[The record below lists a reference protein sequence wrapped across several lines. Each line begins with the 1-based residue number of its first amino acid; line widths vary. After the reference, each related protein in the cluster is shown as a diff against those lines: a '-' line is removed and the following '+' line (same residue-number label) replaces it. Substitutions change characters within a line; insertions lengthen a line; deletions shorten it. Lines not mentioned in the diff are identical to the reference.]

1 MSSGVGTTLGR
12 LEPRIAVWLMAHGYI
27 NAMTCLHVYT
37 DYPFGRLTG
46 LQRFTRL
53 LAERTTDHSPG
64 FISSDELL

>member
-37 DYPFGRLTG
+37 DYPFGRLTV